1 MRALRTFL
9 VAAVLAALTSLAHAG
24 NVSCTISSEGIAGNL
39 YIASG
44 SCTMSSSYAT
54 GGDLFGSG
62 NTLAQAGQALC
73 GSFARVPQV
82 VLVEAC
88 KGGNLFEYDH
98 TNRKIMA
105 YRPLATHTPAG
116 TNSKPAFV
124 VDADGAIGTNME
136 VGFSADSDAAT
147 FEGGTGITADR
158 TLTTTSPVGIPT
170 FTGTAVTAAVAT
182 QVTSTTDLST
192 TTLRFVA
199 FCS

>member
-1 MRALRTFL
+1 MRTLRTFL
-9 VAAVLAALTSLAHAG
+9 VAALLALATLAHAG
-24 NVSCTISSEGIAGNL
+24 NVSCTITSEGIAGNL

-44 SCTMSSSYAT
+44 SCTMSGSYAT

-98 TNRKIMA
+98 TNRKLLA
-105 YRPLATHTPAG
+105 YRPLAAHTPVG
-116 TNSKPAFV
+116 TNSKPAFEV
-124 VDADGAIGTNME
+124 LSGTIGTNME
-136 VGFSADSDAAT
+136 LGLSADSDAAT
-147 FEGGTGITADR
+147 YEGGTGITATR
-158 TLTTTSPVGIPT
+158 TLTTTSPVGVPT

>member
-1 MRALRTFL
+1 MRALKSFL
-9 VAAVLAALTSLAHAG
+9 VAAVLALTSLAHAG
-24 NVSCTISSEGIAGNL
+24 NVSCTISTEGIAGSL

-82 VLVEAC
+82 VLVEAF

-105 YRPLATHTPAG
+105 YRPLAVHTPAG

-124 VDADGAIGTNME
+124 VQISGAIGSNME
-136 VGFSADSDAAT
+136 VGLSDNTDGAT
-147 FEGGTGITADR
+147 YEGGTGLDTAAK
-158 TLTTTSPVGIPT
+158 TLTTTSPVGVPT
-170 FTGTAVTAAVAT
+170 FTGAAVTAAVAT
-182 QVTSTTDLST
+182 QVTSTTDLAT